1 VKRLYRIQ
9 KNAQF
14 QKIRRHGKSYTNQI
28 LVLCAMPNG
37 LSYSRFGF
45 SVSSRI
51 GNAVVRN
58 RLKRRLREGIRLR
71 QQTIE
76 PGWDIVF
83 IARRPI
89 RNADYHQMDTAAAR
103 LLGRAHL
110 LEEEANSGD
119 SE

>member
-1 VKRLYRIQ
+1 MKRRYRIQ
-9 KNAQF
+9 KNEHF
-14 QKIRRHGKSYTNQI
+14 QKVRRHGKSYANLI
-28 LVLCAMPNG
+28 LVLCALPNG
-37 LSYSRFGF
+37 LSYNRFGF

-71 QQTIE
+71 QETIE

-89 RNADYHQMDTAAAR
+89 RSADYHQIDAAAAR

-110 LEEEANSGD
+110 LKEQSKSGND
-119 SE
+119 D